1 MSKSLPVYELG
12 QWVKSDRNI
21 GYVVA
26 RMSAANVWDVR
37 DDYANR
43 KDVERFVGRG
53 AGYVIQ
59 WVDLV
64 VQVGNGRTLTYDHR
78 DISDGDGITS
88 TEPRRLS
95 WLRAETIAEKRY
107 QPCENPVKAPI
118 VPNGSALPSSE
129 MTRAQ
134 FAEFEAVMAGPPSQ
148 PTLPLDIEAATEATM
163 RAAVALGNQA
173 SDWLRAKGLT
183 P

>member
-1 MSKSLPVYELG
+1 MSKSLPVYDLG
-12 QWVKSDRNI
+12 QWIRNKGAI
-21 GYVVA
+21 GRVVA
-26 RMSAANVWDVR
+26 RSVGEGFGILPEFDSNAQVHGMSDR
-37 DDYANR
+37 GTGYC
-43 KDVERFVGRG
+43 VEWIKLEFGLSIDG
-53 AGYVIQ
+53 AMPPIIGFTP
-59 WVDLV
+59 L
-64 VQVGNGRTLTYDHR
+64 
-78 DISDGDGITS
+78 
-88 TEPRRLS
+88 RLRWIGS
-95 WLRAETIAEKRY
+95 KTMADPRY